1 MIDGMANIYP
11 PDYTTPLGQLRA
23 LLSQTKQ
30 HKDPQNPDA
39 PADYLIPDGQ
49 LNAYIAVNDGGLFG
63 AAADALLA
71 LATNE
76 ALISKKI
83 RTEDLQTDGP
93 AVAGELRRM
102 AETYRQR
109 HKDELEALDLVDSF
123 EVVDFVATPQPWGL
137 R

>member
-1 MIDGMANIYP
+1 MASIFP
-11 PDYTTPLGQLRA
+11 PEYSTPLGQLRA

-30 HKDPQNPDA
+30 YVDPQNPTA
-39 PADYLIPDGQ
+39 PADYLIPDAQ
-49 LNAYIAVNDGGLFG
+49 LQAYIAINKDGLFG

-76 ALISKKI
+76 ALVSKKI

-102 AETYRQR
+102 ADLYRQR
-109 HKDELEALDLVDSF
+109 QKDEYEALDYEEAF
-123 EVVDFVATPQPWGL
+123 EIVNYTPIPDPWPI

>member
-1 MIDGMANIYP
+1 MANIWP
-11 PDYTTPLGQLRA
+11 PAYETPLGQLRA

-30 HKDPQNPDA
+30 YKDPLNPDA
-39 PADYLIPDGQ
+39 PADYLISDAQ
-49 LNAYIAVNDGGLFG
+49 LQAYIAINRDGLFG

-102 AETYRQR
+102 SDMYRQR
-109 HKDELEALDLVDSF
+109 QKDEYELLDYEDAF
-123 EVVDFVATPQPWGL
+123 EVVNFQPTPAPWGI

>member
-1 MIDGMANIYP
+1 MANIYP
-11 PDYTTPLGQLRA
+11 PDYSTPLGQLRA

-30 HKDPQNPDA
+30 YVDPMNPTAPRDYLLPDA
-39 PADYLIPDGQ
+39 Q
-49 LNAYIAVNDGGLFG
+49 LQAYIAINRDGLFG

-102 AETYRQR
+102 ADLYRQR
-109 HKDELEALDLVDSF
+109 QKDEDEALDYEEAF
-123 EVVDFVATPQPWGL
+123 EVVNYVPIPDPWPI

>member
-1 MIDGMANIYP
+1 MNPTAP
-11 PDYTTPLGQLRA
+11 RDY
-23 LLSQTKQ
+23 LL
-30 HKDPQNPDA
+30 PDA
-39 PADYLIPDGQ
+39 Q
-49 LNAYIAVNDGGLFG
+49 LQAYIAINRDGLFG

-102 AETYRQR
+102 ADLYRQR
-109 HKDELEALDLVDSF
+109 QKDEDEALDYEDAF
-123 EVVDFVATPQPWGL
+123 EIVNYTPMPDNWSL

>member
-1 MIDGMANIYP
+1 MANTFP
-11 PDYTTPLGQLRA
+11 PDYSTPVGQLRA

-30 HKDPQNPDA
+30 YSDPQNPLAA
-39 PADYLIPDGQ
+39 PDYLIPDAQ
-49 LNAYIAVNDGGLFG
+49 LQAYIAINHDGLFG
-63 AAADALLA
+63 AAADAMLA

-102 AETYRQR
+102 SELYRQR
-109 HKDELEALDLVDSF
+109 HNDEMEALDYEEAF
-123 EVVDFVATPQPWGL
+123 EIVNYTPMPENWTL

>member
-1 MIDGMANIYP
+1 MASIFP
-11 PDYTTPLGQLRA
+11 PDYSTPLGQLRA

-30 HKDPQNPDA
+30 YVDPLNPTA
-39 PADYLIPDGQ
+39 PADYLISDGQ
-49 LNAYIAVNDGGLFG
+49 LQAYIAINRDGLFG

-102 AETYRQR
+102 AEVFRARQ
-109 HKDELEALDLVDSF
+109 KDEYELADYEDAF
-123 EVVDFVATPQPWGL
+123 EIVNYVPQPANWTI